1 MKASLNY
8 ECSNFEGTVLVR
20 DVDLSY
26 CGRFVVPD
34 EDSTTDSSDVSTQ
47 EYDTGS
53 GSGDLVFRRVSV
65 FVVLFLVARF

>member
-8 ECSNFEGTVLVR
+8 ECSNFEGSVLVR

-47 EYDTGS
+47 GYDTGS
-53 GSGDLVFRRVSV
+53 GSGDLVFSRGSV
-65 FVVLFLVARF
+65 FVVLVLGARF